1 MGMKED
7 MKFASR
13 SEGSIK
19 NEREGKEGGISG

>member
-19 NEREGKEGGISG
+19 HEGEWKEAGVSG